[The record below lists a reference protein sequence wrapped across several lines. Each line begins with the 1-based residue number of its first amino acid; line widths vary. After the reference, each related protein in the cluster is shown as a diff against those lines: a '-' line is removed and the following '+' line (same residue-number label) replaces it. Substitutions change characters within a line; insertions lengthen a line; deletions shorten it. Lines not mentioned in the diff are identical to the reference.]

1 MASNFKHYHQSGSRN
16 QRKNSTIFPDKMLLG
31 KDFITKLRYVWT
43 SGLVIDGEDFPSEES
58 NIKFS
63 NFVDQV
69 LTLHDGQIYRIYLVM
84 EVQRSETMHKWILM
98 ASIKKIQHIKLER

>member
-43 SGLVIDGEDFPSEES
+43 SGLVIDGDDFPSEES